1 MSMQELFGGMR
12 SLADIDEDARMGE
25 WGEGISYAYRNI
37 NIFTALSSR
46 LKREVVEDPTFSF
59 YEGSAPP
66 MRVLKDG
73 TEADT
78 AETSLVVK
86 SSQYTAP
93 AKMMRKGMVLRVG
106 SSPVAGELLFVTDNP
121 TTDDTITVRRGAFG
135 STAATITDEDEI
147 TIMGTASPDGAGA
160 PSPVG
165 IEPYTVEN
173 QVQIFRNSYS
183 IDATLD
189 ATKTKWG
196 IKERLRRKTN
206 ALEQHLLSREMTC
219 LMGEGYEEVDSEEGT
234 PLRTT
239 KGVIPHIVTNRLSA
253 GSTSFT
259 YAAFKAWA
267 LPLAKYGQVEL
278 TMLLG
283 ATLFASIQDMCED
296 NSQTTIEPG
305 IRKFG
310 MYITRLQTAGPVINL
325 VIHPLLTQYYPGT
338 GVALDLSQIEIKTM
352 RDKDGVRDMRF
363 RPNIQ
368 APDVDGHMGEYLSHI
383 GIALGHED
391 RHGVIHDNTVYT
403 PAA

>member
-25 WGEGISYAYRNI
+25 WGEGISYAYREI
-37 NIFTALSSR
+37 NIFTALTSR
-46 LKREVVEDPTFSF
+46 LKREVIEDPTFSF
-59 YEGSAPP
+59 FEGSAPP
-66 MRVLKDG
+66 MRVLKSG
-73 TEADT
+73 TQATVTDT
-78 AETSLVVK
+78 AILVE

-93 AKMMRKGMVLRVG
+93 ARMFRKGMVLRYG

-121 TTDDTITVRRGAFG
+121 TADDTITVRRGAFG
-135 STAATITDEDEI
+135 STAASLVDEVAI

-165 IEPYTVEN
+165 IEPYSVEN

-196 IKERLRRKTN
+196 IKERLRRKQN

-239 KGVIPHIVTNRLSA
+239 KGVIPHLVTNRLD
-253 GSTSFT
+253 GSSTNFT

-278 TMLLG
+278 TVLLG
-283 ATLFASIQDMCED
+283 ATLFQSIQNMCEK
-296 NSQTTIEPG
+296 NAVMNLQPG
-305 IRKFG
+305 VRKFG
-310 MYITRLQTAGPVINL
+310 MYITRLQTAGPVLNL

-352 RDKDGVRDMRF
+352 RDEHGVRDMRF

-368 APDVDGHMGEYLSHI
+368 APDVDGTMGEYLSHI
-383 GIALGHED
+383 GVALGHED
-391 RHGVIHDNTVYT
+391 RHGVIHSNTLYT
-403 PAA
+403 HA